1 MNYMS
6 NILTNA
12 YGESNTLTRTFNID
26 PRKTQEHL
34 GNHEWYL
41 TSRNA
46 TIVRLLKLLHLIPMV
61 QYNYISYERGNH
73 TI

>member
-1 MNYMS
+1 MKYMS

-46 TIVRLLKLLHLIPMV
+46 TIVRLLK
-61 QYNYISYERGNH
+61 
-73 TI
+73 